1 MKRDT
6 QLLKEIQGVLATE
19 DRRTAAAERVAE
31 LIRRRGAYRWVGIY
45 AVEDDEIAALAWS
58 GPQEPAHP
66 RFPASAGL
74 CGAAVRSRATVAVG
88 DVTKDPRYLTTLQST
103 RSEIVVP
110 IVDLATRTALGVIDV
125 ESEQLNAFS
134 DEDRQFLEECAAA
147 LVRLFG

>member
-1 MKRDT
+1 M
-6 QLLKEIQGVLATE
+6 LKEIQGVLATE

-66 RFPASAGL
+66 RFPASDGL